1 MLPPLLQFCRVTCI
15 LIPLAAT
22 TTGAWAKDFF
32 GNNTPWSNADTRLQE
47 LAAARER
54 SEWQRELRNA
64 RQGPDM
70 EAAYQQILAQR
81 IAASNTARR
90 FAEAAAAERRR
101 DERRARAAEELRLN
115 PPRPKTWAEQ
125 MADYVSFH
133 GDAQPEAREQ
143 LAFHYVRERDFMR
156 AEHLLGII
164 AMSARPRAGEA
175 QWVLAMQLY
184 GAGGYRPDPARAAEH
199 RRQAFARGYYRGLL
213 DQAELQLDT
222 DRAAAVE
229 SLETVVRGSDASSA
243 SYAARHLVETY
254 TNHGKTIPE
263 LLRAAEL
270 RNQLERE
277 LMNIDPTF
285 DVRLARQFIEA
296 PGGWNDHPATILAL
310 LHRAAPSRTEASA
323 DLALVYLGEDP
334 AARAVVA
341 ADPAKALAALGQLA
355 TRSPIQAGKFLPRLL
370 ADGPHRSPDL
380 AALIL
385 RGLAGEYP
393 NDARVPLQLAGVYA
407 GDCGPLAPA
416 EFARARDF
424 FATWRARA
432 DAPAG
437 IVTAAARFLEAHPAT
452 ASDPAKELFALYG
465 RPAAQKDYYA
475 QYRYARAL
483 ARGEGIT
490 ADLPAAL
497 AYLDG
502 RTARSEKVP
511 VDAFPLYV
519 LHARLLRESAPP
531 LSGLLGHSQKLRD
544 ARSYARYA
552 ADAGDPLGLHE
563 HAACIHRLAHTALAS
578 PIEDYEKEEAFKR
591 AERAARTGLTEARL
605 LVAQFYRE
613 GFGTAADPAKALEIY
628 TEAAAA
634 GVPGANA
641 RRAELLLA
649 ADSPVRDPAAGFALA
664 TEAAAAGDPLG
675 RFLLAECHARGWG
688 TPVDAAR
695 AHPLYAAAAEAG
707 WPAAMSHVGL
717 AQLETLTPD
726 NYASTVA
733 LLSVPA
739 LQNDTAALR
748 GLLRAVFLDPRRRAA
763 DQKALIGMLEARYDG
778 ITDAQKE
785 TLDDARLTLGHVTG
799 ELEAVLERRGDLEAL
814 YQTGLLLENQPNTIA
829 SPFGF
834 TRGGWNFFRI
844 AAQRGHPGAQYRRA
858 LDQFIWADDWARG
871 STNPE
876 TLERAEEE
884 RMEARAAMR
893 AAAASGHA
901 PALAWLKKAGLPLE
915 AEAEKDQAEDE
926 GNAPTGAGK

>member
-1 MLPPLLQFCRVTCI
+1 MFPRLPRSRPAAYLLTVL
-15 LIPLAAT
+15 LIAT
-22 TTGAWAKDFF
+22 ADASEKDFF
-32 GNNTPWSNADTRLQE
+32 GNNTPWTNADTRLRD
-47 LAAARER
+47 LATERER
-54 SEWQRELRNA
+54 SERKSA
-64 RQGPDM
+64 RLGPDM

-81 IAASNTARR
+81 NAASETARR

-125 MADYVSFH
+125 MADYVSYH
-133 GDAQPEAREQ
+133 GDTQPEAREQ
-143 LAFHYVRERDFMR
+143 LAFHYVRERDFAR
-156 AEHLLGII
+156 AETLLAIV
-164 AMSARPRAGEA
+164 AMSASPRAGEA
-175 QWVLAMQLY
+175 QWVLATQLY
-184 GAGGYRPDPARAAEH
+184 GPGGYRPDPSRAAEH

-229 SLETVVRGSDASSA
+229 SFETVVRGSDTGSA
-243 SYAARHLVETY
+243 AYAARHLFETY
-254 TNHGKTIPE
+254 TNFCKTLPE
-263 LLRAAEL
+263 LQRAAEL
-270 RNQLERE
+270 RTVLERQQ
-277 LMNIDPTF
+277 MNVDPVF
-285 DVRLARQFIEA
+285 DARLAQRFIEL
-296 PGGWNDHPATILAL
+296 PGGWAAHHATILAL
-310 LHRAAPSRTEASA
+310 LHRAAPYRTESST
-323 DLALVYLGEDP
+323 DLALAYLGREP
-334 AARAVVA
+334 AARDVVP
-341 ADPAKALAALGQLA
+341 ADPAKALSALGQLA
-355 TRSPIQAGKFLPRLL
+355 SISPLQAGQFLPLLL

-393 NDARVPLQLAGVYA
+393 NDPRVPLQLAGVYA
-407 GDCGPLAPA
+407 GDNGPLSPA

-452 ASDPAKELFALYG
+452 ASDPAKELFALYAH
-465 RPAAQKDYYA
+465 PAAQKTYYA

-502 RTARSEKVP
+502 RTAKDKNVP
-511 VDAFPLYV
+511 ADAFPLYV

-544 ARSYARYA
+544 ARSYARFA

-578 PIEDYEKEEAFKR
+578 PIEDGEKEEAFKR

-613 GFGTAADPAKALEIY
+613 GFGTTADPTKALEIY
-628 TEAAAA
+628 TEAASA

-649 ADSPVRDPAAGFALA
+649 ADSPVRDPAVGFALA
-664 TEAAAAGDPLG
+664 TEATAAGDPLG

-688 TPVDAAR
+688 TSVDAERAR
-695 AHPLYAAAAEAG
+695 PLYAAAAEAG
-707 WPAAMSHVGL
+707 WPAAMSHLGL
-717 AQLETLTPD
+717 AQLETLTAE
-726 NYASTVA
+726 NYAATVA

-739 LQNDTAALR
+739 VQNDTAALR
-748 GLLRAVFLDPRRRAA
+748 GLLRAVFLDPRRSAA
-763 DQKALIGMLEARYDG
+763 DQKALVGMLEARFDG

-785 TLDDARLTLGHVTG
+785 TLADARLTLGHVTG
-799 ELEAVLERRGDLEAL
+799 ELVAVLERRGDLEAL

-829 SPFGF
+829 APFGF
-834 TRGGWNFFRI
+834 TRGGWDFFRI
-844 AAQRGHPGAQYRRA
+844 AAQGGHPGAQYHRA
-858 LDQFIWADDWARG
+858 IDQFTWADDWARG
-871 STNPE
+871 STNAD

-884 RMEARAAMR
+884 RIEARAAMR
-893 AAAASGHA
+893 AAASSGYA
-901 PALAWLKKAGLPLE
+901 PALAWLKQAGLPLE
-915 AEAEKDQAEDE
+915 PEAEKDKPGVD
-926 GNAPTGAGK
+926 